1 MFLSQVNKLLF
12 VNFAFVVK
20 SLFKLGHLGLTF
32 APTEEEERLVDLS
45 KHHPTRCV
53 EVYLLY

>member
-1 MFLSQVNKLLF
+1 MFLSQVSKLLF
-12 VNFAFVVK
+12 VKFAFVIK

-32 APTEEEERLVDLS
+32 APMEEEERLVDLS

-53 EVYLLY
+53 EV